1 MSRSQIL
8 LVDDDPAVRS
18 SIAFA
23 LEIEGFDVR
32 AFESAEAVLASRGAG
47 TTACIILDHRLPG
60 IDGLALLDRLRAKG
74 IGAPAIVITSN
85 PNRSLRQRIED
96 AGARLIEKPLL
107 GDSLATTIR
116 EFTIDQGRTE
126 R

>member
-1 MSRSQIL
+1 MSRNQIL

-32 AFESAEAVLASRGAG
+32 AFESAEAVLASQSAAS
-47 TTACIILDHRLPG
+47 TSCIVVDHRLPG
-60 IDGLALLDRLRAKG
+60 IDGLALLSRLRARDVR
-74 IGAPAIVITSN
+74 APAIVITSN
-85 PNRSLRQRIED
+85 PSRSLRQKIDE

-107 GDSLATTIR
+107 GDTLAATIR
-116 EFTIDQGRTE
+116 EFAAAQDRPD